1 MQKIFASTTDTII
14 FILTL
19 ALIAFTAL
27 KIVDPKDFISF
38 LGMVAAYKFGR
49 SQTTTPDAPLLKTVV
64 QG

>member
-27 KIVDPKDFISF
+27 KITEAKDFMTF
-38 LGMVAAYKFGR
+38 LLMVASFKFGK
-49 SQTTTPDAPLLKTVV
+49 SQFANPDAPLMKSIV